1 MSDPPNPRNNHSA
14 KTVLLI
20 ALTLAA
26 IALSTCTL
34 IRMD

>member
-20 ALTLAA
+20 AITLAA